1 MTDAM
6 ERMKYRHCFSMCLTG
21 ALLLMALVPARA
33 AMPGLWTDGE
43 PMPSLAPMLEQTSPA
58 VVNIAT
64 YTTYQVRNP
73 LLEDP
78 FFRRFFNIPNQQR
91 RTRSAGSGVVVDAE
105 AGYIVT
111 NNHVVQRADEVVVT
125 LSDGRILSATLVGAD
140 EQVDLAVLKVE
151 PEDLTEIRFANSDE
165 ARVGDFVV
173 AIGNPFSLSQ
183 TVTSGIISALGRS
196 GLGIEGY
203 EDFIQTDAS
212 INPGNSGGAL
222 VDLHGRLVGI
232 NTAIIA
238 PSGGNVGIGF
248 AIPAN
253 MVQAIMQELIDEG
266 EVQRGYIGIAVQGM
280 NAQLAEAFGVERT
293 DGVVILDVEPNSPAS
308 EAGLRDGDIIT
319 RVNGKEVRK
328 VSDYHSRTAVIFVG
342 DEVEM
347 ALLRDGRKREVTLEI
362 GDNSWEKM
370 YGERVDRRLT
380 GTFLQNFRSEDGSAG
395 SGVVVTEVDDSSNAW
410 RYGLRPGDVIVSA
423 NRQNVRNLADL
434 REFSRG
440 GDQLLLRVYRA
451 GQFGYVAI
459 R

>member
-1 MTDAM
+1 M
-6 ERMKYRHCFSMCLTG
+6 EPMNSRQILRAHLVG
-21 ALLLMALVPARA
+21 ALILMLAVPAGA
-33 AMPGLWTDGE
+33 AMPGVWTDGE
-43 PMPSLAPMLEQTSPA
+43 PMPSLAPMLERTSPA

-91 RTRSAGSGVVVDAE
+91 RTRSAGSGVVVDAQ

-111 NNHVVQRADEVVVT
+111 NNHVVQRADEIMVT
-125 LSDGRILSATLVGAD
+125 LADGRSLPATLVGAD

-151 PEDLTEIRFANSDE
+151 PDDLTEIHFANSDE

-196 GLGIEGY
+196 GLGIEGF

-238 PSGGNVGIGF
+238 PGGGNVGIGF
-248 AIPAN
+248 AIPSN

-266 EVQRGYIGIAVQGM
+266 AVQRGYVGIAVQGM

-293 DGVVILDVEPNSPAS
+293 DGVVILDVEPDSPAS

-319 RVNGKEVRK
+319 RVDGKEIRK

-342 DEVEM
+342 EQVEM
-347 ALLRDGRKREVTLEI
+347 DVLRDGRKRHFTLEI

-370 YGERVDRRLT
+370 HGERIDRRLS
-380 GTFLQNFRSEDGSAG
+380 GTYLRNFRSEDGSAG
-395 SGVVVTEVDDSSNAW
+395 SGVVVTEVDDGSNAW

-423 NRQNVRNLADL
+423 NRQNVRNLAEL
-434 REFSRG
+434 REFARG
-440 GDQLLLRVYRA
+440 GDQLLLRVYRS

>member
-1 MTDAM
+1 
-6 ERMKYRHCFSMCLTG
+6 MKNKLIFRAAG
-21 ALLLMALVPARA
+21 AFVLCAAALVGQA
-33 AMPGLWTDGE
+33 AMPGVWTDGE

-91 RTRSAGSGVVVDAE
+91 RTRSAGSGVVVDAAE
-105 AGYIVT
+105 GYIVT
-111 NNHVVQRADEVVVT
+111 NNHVVQRADEIAVT
-125 LSDGRILSATLVGAD
+125 LSDGRSLSATLVGAD

-151 PEDLTEIRFANSDE
+151 PEELTEIRFANSDE

-222 VDLHGRLVGI
+222 VDLQGRLLGI

-248 AIPAN
+248 AIPSN
-253 MVQAIMQELIDEG
+253 MVQAIMAQLIEEG
-266 EVQRGYIGIAVQGM
+266 EVQRGYLGIAVQGM

-293 DGVVILDVEPNSPAS
+293 NGVVVLDVEPDSPAS

-319 RVNGKEVRK
+319 RVDGKEIKK

-347 ALLRDGRKREVTLEI
+347 DLLRDGRKREVTLEI

-370 YGERVDRRLT
+370 HGERVDRRLT

-395 SGVVVTEVDDSSNAW
+395 SGVVVTEVDGSSNAW

>member
-1 MTDAM
+1 MNLRLLNVFFPATFIWT
-6 ERMKYRHCFSMCLTG
+6 C
-21 ALLLMALVPARA
+21 LLLAGLAALPVQA
-33 AMPGLWTDGE
+33 AMPSRWTDGE

-91 RTRSAGSGVVVDAE
+91 RTRSAGSGVVVDA
-105 AGYIVT
+105 AGGYIVT
-111 NNHVVQRADEVVVT
+111 NNHVVQRADEIAVT
-125 LSDGRILSATLVGAD
+125 LSDGRSLSATLVGAD

-151 PEDLTEIRFANSDE
+151 PDDLTEIRFANSDE

-222 VDLHGRLVGI
+222 VDLHGRLLGI

-253 MVQAIMQELIDEG
+253 MVQAIMRELIEEG

-280 NAQLAEAFGVERT
+280 NAQLAEAFGVERK
-293 DGVVILDVEPNSPAS
+293 DGVVVLDVEPDSPAS
-308 EAGLRDGDIIT
+308 EAGIRDGDIIT
-319 RVNGKEVRK
+319 VVDGKEIRK
-328 VSDYHSRTAVIFVG
+328 VSDYHSRAAVIFVG
-342 DEVEM
+342 EEVEM
-347 ALLRDGRKREVTLEI
+347 TLLRDGRQREVTLEI

-370 YGERVDRRLT
+370 RGERVDRRLS
-380 GTFLQNFRSEDGSAG
+380 GTFLQNFRSEAGSAG
-395 SGVVVTEVDDSSNAW
+395 SGVVVTEVDGSSDAW

-423 NRQNVRNLADL
+423 NRQNVRNLAEL
-434 REFSRG
+434 SEYSRG